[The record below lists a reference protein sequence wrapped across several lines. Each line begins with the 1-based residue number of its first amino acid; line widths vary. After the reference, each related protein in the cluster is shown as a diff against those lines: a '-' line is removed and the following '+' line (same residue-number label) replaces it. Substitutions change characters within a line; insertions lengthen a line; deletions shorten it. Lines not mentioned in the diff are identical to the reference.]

1 MKKILNQAKEIINR
15 TWFKIAI
22 INIGIFVIAN
32 ILYSLK
38 YEQIDDMIMYGLY
51 SGLDGTY
58 NIHGVYI
65 HPVICFILSML
76 FRICPSIN
84 WHTIFLLSMQ
94 FICFTTIGTILVNK
108 SENNKLSYITYS
120 VFASVCYLSL
130 LLLIQYTSVAALLI
144 ATAFFIIFDIT
155 EKSQKNNKKLLF
167 AITLFAIGIMTRMQS
182 ILIIAPFFAIYF
194 IYKLTNFIKNKTSEN
209 KRQLFSLLKKYIVIA
224 LITAIVYISNILIY
238 NSNEIYK
245 NYIEYNNLRAELQD
259 LSYTNYEENK
269 EIFDE
274 IGWSKNDHYLF
285 YTFNYGDEN
294 VYSKENLQKIVD
306 YKKSKG
312 EQYNLNTN
320 IENVWENLV
329 EPLRNSNKY
338 ISIML
343 FVACILAIYT
353 NDKYKIF
360 SGIILITTIGINV
373 LFIVLNRAMLRVVIP
388 EYILGIALLLYYIK
402 YNNNEKINKK
412 IYMILAISILIVTA
426 YSGETYEFNY
436 NLNSFN
442 SYAKVIKYTN
452 EHKENTYLYTA
463 PALQFRYLAYS
474 VYEMPPKGAF
484 SNLRVLG
491 GWDIFTQ
498 NYYNFKEKNNLQGT
512 FEDLLKDNVYLI
524 DGDVSWSG
532 VYYQNYKQHIIQFIK
547 EHYGK
552 NAKCE
557 KIQTIDNVYIYK
569 LTEDNEK

>member
-1 MKKILNQAKEIINR
+1 MKKVINK

-65 HPVICFILSML
+65 HPVICFILSIL

-84 WHTIFLLSMQ
+84 WHTIFLLLMQ

-108 SENNKLSYITYS
+108 NNSKFSYIAYS
-120 VFASVCYLSL
+120 VFASVCYVSL
-130 LLLIQYTSVAALLI
+130 LLLIQYTSVSALLI
-144 ATAFFIIFDIT
+144 ATAFFIIFDII
-155 EKSQKNNKKLLF
+155 EREQKNTKKLLF
-167 AITLFAIGIMTRMQS
+167 SIVLFTIGIMTRMQS
-182 ILIIAPFFAIYF
+182 LLIIAPFFAIYF
-194 IYKLTNFIKNKTSEN
+194 VYKLANFIKNKNSES
-209 KRQLFSLLKKYIVIA
+209 KQQLFSLLKKYIVLA

-269 EIFDE
+269 EIFDK

-294 VYSKENLQKIVD
+294 VYSKENLQKIID

-320 IENVWENLV
+320 IESVWNDLIGQ
-329 EPLRNSNKY
+329 LRDGNKY
-338 ISIML
+338 ISMIL
-343 FVACILAIYT
+343 FIACILAFCT
-353 NDKYKIF
+353 NRKDR
-360 SGIILITTIGINV
+360 IISLIIITTTLGIHI
-373 LFIVLNRAMLRVVIP
+373 LFIVLNRAMFRVILP
-388 EYILGIALLLYYIK
+388 EYILGTSLLLYYVQYKKSKIIE
-402 YNNNEKINKK
+402 EKF
-412 IYMILAISILIVTA
+412 YILIAIVILLVTA

-436 NLNSFN
+436 NKN
-442 SYAKVIKYTN
+442 SYKSYQKVIEYTK

-474 VYEMPPKGAF
+474 IYKMPPKGAF

-498 NYYNFKEKNNLQGT
+498 NYYDFKEKNNLQGT

-552 NAKCE
+552 DVKCE

>member
-1 MKKILNQAKEIINR
+1 MDK
-15 TWFKIAI
+15 
-22 INIGIFVIAN
+22 
-32 ILYSLK
+32 
-38 YEQIDDMIMYGLY
+38 D
-51 SGLDGTY
+51 
-58 NIHGVYI
+58 
-65 HPVICFILSML
+65 
-76 FRICPSIN
+76 
-84 WHTIFLLSMQ
+84 
-94 FICFTTIGTILVNK
+94 K
-108 SENNKLSYITYS
+108 S
-120 VFASVCYLSL
+120 
-130 LLLIQYTSVAALLI
+130 
-144 ATAFFIIFDIT
+144 
-155 EKSQKNNKKLLF
+155 KKLLKILLN
-167 AITLFAIGIMTRMQS
+167 AIIILLILLVTS
-182 ILIIAPFFAIYF
+182 IAIYF
-194 IYKLTNFIKNKTSEN
+194 IYKLANFIKNKTSEN
-209 KRQLFSLLKKYIVIA
+209 KQQLFSLLKKYIVIA

-238 NSNEIYK
+238 NSDEIYK

-274 IGWSKNDHYLF
+274 IGWSKNDYYLF

-329 EPLRNSNKY
+329 EQLRNSNKY

-552 NAKCE
+552 NVKCE